1 MANQYCT
8 IVDSPIGELSIFA
21 DDDFV
26 NKITFKKTDTSHLTE
41 NKISKLAASQ
51 LSDYFEGKL
60 QSFDLPMSQS
70 GTDFQQNVWKELTT
84 IKYGTTISYLQF
96 STQLNNPLAIRA
108 IAAANGKNEL
118 AIVIPCHR
126 VIGSN
131 GKLVGYA
138 GELWRK
144 QWLLDHERE
153 ISKQGQMTLRF

>member
-8 IVDSPIGELSIFA
+8 IVESPIGQLSIFA

-26 NKITFKKTDTSHLTE
+26 SKITFKKMDPSDLTE
-41 NKISKLAASQ
+41 NKVTKLAGLQ
-51 LSDYFEGKL
+51 LAEYFEGKR
-60 QSFDLPMSQS
+60 QSFNLPINQS
-70 GTDFQQNVWKELTT
+70 GTDFQQSVWKELTT

-96 STQLNNPLAIRA
+96 STQLNNVLAIRA
-108 IAAANGKNEL
+108 IAAANGKNDL
-118 AIVIPCHR
+118 AIIIPCHR

-153 ISKQGQMTLRF
+153 VSQQGQMTLRF

>member
-8 IVDSPIGELSIFA
+8 IIDSPIGELSIFA

-26 NKITFKKTDTSHLTE
+26 NKITFKKTDASDLTE
-41 NKISKLAASQ
+41 NKVTKLAGSQ
-51 LSDYFEGKL
+51 LAEYFEGKR
-60 QSFDLPMSQS
+60 QSFNLPISQN
-70 GTDFQQNVWKELTT
+70 GTDFQQTVWKELTT

-96 STQLNNPLAIRA
+96 STQLNTVLAIRA
-108 IAAANGKNEL
+108 IAAANGKNDL
-118 AIVIPCHR
+118 AIIIPCHR

-153 ISKQGQMTLRF
+153 ISQQGQMTLRF

>member
-8 IVDSPIGELSIFA
+8 IVESPIGQLSIFA

-26 NKITFKKTDTSHLTE
+26 NKITFKKMDPSDLTE
-41 NKISKLAASQ
+41 NKVTRLAGLQ
-51 LSDYFEGKL
+51 LAEYFEGKR
-60 QSFDLPMSQS
+60 QSFNLPINQS
-70 GTDFQQNVWKELTT
+70 GTDFQQSVWKGLTT

-96 STQLNNPLAIRA
+96 STQLNNVLAIRA
-108 IAAANGKNEL
+108 IAAANGKNDL
-118 AIVIPCHR
+118 AIIIPCHR

-153 ISKQGQMTLRF
+153 VSQQGQMTLRF

>member
-1 MANQYCT
+1 MANKYCT
-8 IVDSPIGELSIFA
+8 IVDSPIGKLSIIA

-26 NKITFKKTDTSHLTE
+26 NKITFKQIDTSDLTE
-41 NKISKLAASQ
+41 NKISKLAGLQ
-51 LSDYFEGKL
+51 LAEYFEGKR
-60 QSFDLPMSQS
+60 QSFNLPISQS
-70 GTDFQQNVWKELTT
+70 GTDFQQTVWTELTT
-84 IKYGTTISYLQF
+84 IKYGVTISYLQF

-108 IAAANGKNEL
+108 IAAANGKNDL
-118 AIVIPCHR
+118 AIIIPCHR

-153 ISKQGQMTLRF
+153 VSQQGQMTLRF

>member
-8 IVDSPIGELSIFA
+8 IVDSPIGQLSIFA

-26 NKITFKKTDTSHLTE
+26 NKITFKKMDPSGLTE
-41 NKISKLAASQ
+41 NKVTKLAGLQ
-51 LSDYFEGKL
+51 LAEYFEGKR
-60 QSFDLPMSQS
+60 QSFNLPINQS
-70 GTDFQQNVWKELTT
+70 GTDFQQSVWKELTT

-96 STQLNNPLAIRA
+96 SIQLNNVLAIRA
-108 IAAANGKNEL
+108 IAAANGKNDL
-118 AIVIPCHR
+118 AIIIPCHR

-144 QWLLDHERE
+144 KWLLDHERE
-153 ISKQGQMTLRF
+153 VSQQGQMTLRF